1 MSHPPS
7 AGFLPD
13 LRADLRAFGAAGMKE
28 WRLLR
33 RYPTLFVGFLFWPIA
48 LPLAYVFQAEGYA
61 GGQPAAL
68 DAFAQRT
75 GTIEIAG
82 FLFLGWATYM
92 WISMILWGPGT
103 SLRNEQVRGSLEALF
118 MTPVS
123 RLVILFGPVVSQIVW
138 ALWMFAVVGGA
149 LVIFF
154 GVTISPLEALRAL
167 GVILV
172 AVPALYGLGALFAAV
187 VLRFGEVSALVQTV
201 RGVFTV
207 FCGMTFPIV
216 ILPEWARGVALG
228 LPPTYLIGDLRKVL
242 LAGSDLASLV
252 PDLAMLA
259 ALGLALCGFAV
270 VAFRR
275 TERYARRGGSL
286 AQY

>member
-1 MSHPPS
+1 MSG
-7 AGFLPD
+7 AELI
-13 LRADLRAFGAAGMKE
+13 ADLRAFAAAGRKE

-33 RYPTLFVGFLFWPIA
+33 RYPSLFLGFLFWPIA
-48 LPLAYVFQAEGYA
+48 LPLAYVYQAQAYS
-61 GGQPAAL
+61 GGQQAAA
-68 DAFAQRT
+68 DAFVQRT
-75 GTIEIAG
+75 GTTEVAA

-118 MTPVS
+118 VTPVS

-149 LVIFF
+149 LTLFF
-154 GVTISPLEALRAL
+154 GFRLSVLEALRAM
-167 GVILV
+167 GIIMV
-172 AVPALYGLGALFAAV
+172 AVPALYGLGALFASV
-187 VLRFGEVSALVQTV
+187 VLRFGEVGALVQTV

-207 FCGMTFPIV
+207 FCGMTFPII
-216 ILPEWARGVALG
+216 ILPEWARAVALT
-228 LPPTYLIGDLRKVL
+228 LPPTYLIGDLRQVL
-242 LAGSDLASLV
+242 LAGSDLVSLI
-252 PDLAMLA
+252 PELAMLL
-259 ALGLALCGFAV
+259 ALGIGLCGFAI

>member
-1 MSHPPS
+1 
-7 AGFLPD
+7 
-13 LRADLRAFGAAGMKE
+13 MKE
-28 WRLLR
+28 WRQLR
-33 RYPTLFVGFLFWPIA
+33 RYPGRLVAFLFWPIA
-48 LPLAYVFQAEGYA
+48 LPLAYVYQAQGYA
-61 GGQPAAL
+61 GGSPAAM
-68 DAFAQRT
+68 DAFAQRA
-75 GTIEIAG
+75 GTAEIAG
-82 FLFLGWATYM
+82 FLFLGWAAYM

-103 SLRNEQVRGSLEALF
+103 ALREEQVRGSLEALF

-123 RLVILFGPVVSQIVW
+123 RLVILFGPVVSQVIW

-149 LVIFF
+149 LVLLF
-154 GVTISPLEALRAL
+154 GLPISALAALRAV
-167 GVILV
+167 GVILL

-187 VLRFGEVSALVQTV
+187 VLRFGEVGALVQVV

-216 ILPEWARGVALG
+216 ILPEWARAVALA
-228 LPPTYLIGDLRKVL
+228 LPPTYLIGDLRSVL
-242 LAGSDLASLV
+242 LTSSDLASLA
-252 PDLAMLA
+252 PGLAMML
-259 ALGLALCGFAV
+259 ALGIGLCGFAI

>member
-1 MSHPPS
+1 MSG
-7 AGFLPD
+7 AELI
-13 LRADLRAFGAAGMKE
+13 ADLRAFAAAGRKE

-33 RYPTLFVGFLFWPIA
+33 RYPSLFLGFLFWPIA
-48 LPLAYVFQAEGYA
+48 LPLAYVYQAQAYS
-61 GGQPAAL
+61 GGQQAAA
-68 DAFAQRT
+68 DAFVQRT
-75 GTIEIAG
+75 GTTEVAA

-103 SLRNEQVRGSLEALF
+103 SLRNEKVRGSLEALF
-118 MTPVS
+118 VTPVS

-149 LVIFF
+149 LTLFF
-154 GVTISPLEALRAL
+154 GFRLSVLEALRAM
-167 GVILV
+167 GIIMV
-172 AVPALYGLGALFAAV
+172 AVPALYGLGALFASV
-187 VLRFGEVSALVQTV
+187 VLRFGEVGALVQTV

-207 FCGMTFPIV
+207 FCGMTFPII
-216 ILPEWARGVALG
+216 ILPEWARAVALT
-228 LPPTYLIGDLRKVL
+228 LPPTYLIGDLRQVL
-242 LAGSDLASLV
+242 LAGSDLVSLI
-252 PDLAMLA
+252 PELAMLL
-259 ALGLALCGFAV
+259 ALGIGLCGFAI